1 MKRLSPQRR
10 LERNWILYDVGNSA
24 FTLLISTIMPI
35 YFISYL
41 AANAGI
47 NETTAGSYWG
57 FATAIVT
64 ICVAVLSPIFGTLS
78 DFSGYKRPIFMFFA
92 VMGVVGCAAL
102 GIPMPWLVF
111 LGVFIITKIF
121 YSASLVFYD
130 SMLVDMASPSRTDIV
145 SSKGYAW
152 GYIGSCIPFIIS
164 ILIVNFSPLE
174 TAISMPIATV
184 LNALWWL
191 GFTLPLAKTYHQT
204 HFVPRTPHAV
214 RDNFKRLF
222 SVFSKKSDV
231 QNKKGIILFLV
242 AFFLYIDGVYT
253 IIDMATTFG
262 EALNFNSTSLVLAL
276 LLTQFIAFPAAI
288 LMGKLANRVRIEL
301 LILISIVAYTGIA
314 LFAVFMHSV
323 WQFWLLACV
332 VGLFQG
338 GVQALSR
345 SYFAK
350 IIPADQSGCLFGI
363 LDIFGKG
370 ASFLGTMLSSLVM
383 NTTKS
388 ANLAAIP
395 IACLL
400 AAGIAVFIIAARVNR
415 PFLAKQAS
423 DDAAAEAQD
432 DAAPADGQEMQDD
445 TAPADGR
452 ETQDDTAPADGRETQ
467 DD

>member
-1 MKRLSPQRR
+1 MKRLMPARK
-10 LERNWILYDVGNSA
+10 LEWSWILYDVGNSA
-24 FTLLISTIMPI
+24 FTLLISAIMPI
-35 YFISYL
+35 YFNSYL

-47 NETTAGSYWG
+47 GETTAGSYWG

-78 DFSGYKRPIFMFFA
+78 DFKGYKRPIFLFFA
-92 VMGVVGCAAL
+92 VMGVIGCAAL

-111 LGVFIITKIF
+111 LIVFVITKIF
-121 YSASLVFYD
+121 YSGSLVFYD
-130 SMLVDMASPSRTDIV
+130 AMLVDMASPARTDIV

-174 TAISMPIATV
+174 TAVSMPIATV
-184 LNALWWL
+184 INAVWWI
-191 GFTLPLAKTYHQT
+191 GFTIPLMKNYKQT
-204 HFVPRTPHAV
+204 HFVPRTPHAI
-214 RDNFKRLF
+214 RDNFRRLF
-222 SVFSKKSDV
+222 SVFSKKSAIP
-231 QNKKGIILFLV
+231 NKKGIILFLI

-253 IIDMATTFG
+253 VIDMATTFG
-262 EALNFNSTSLVLAL
+262 TAIFPDDGNRDTQLVLAL

-288 LMGKLANRVRIEL
+288 VMGKLADKVRIEL

-314 LFAVFMHSV
+314 LFAVFMYEI
-323 WQFWLLACV
+323 WQFWMLAV
-332 VGLFQG
+332 AVGLFQG

-370 ASFLGTMLSSLVM
+370 ASFLGTLLSSIIM
-383 NTTKS
+383 NTTGS

-400 AAGIAVFIIAARVNR
+400 AAGVAVFLIAARINR
-415 PFLAKQAS
+415 PHLAKKAKEEQETNGEPAS
-423 DDAAAEAQD
+423 D
-432 DAAPADGQEMQDD
+432 PADTPDISHAEIQQS
-445 TAPADGR
+445 
-452 ETQDDTAPADGRETQ
+452 
-467 DD
+467 

>member
-1 MKRLSPQRR
+1 MKRLMPARK
-10 LERNWILYDVGNSA
+10 LEWSWILYDVGNSA
-24 FTLLISTIMPI
+24 FTLLISAIMPI
-35 YFISYL
+35 YFNSYL

-47 NETTAGSYWG
+47 GETTAGSYWG

-78 DFSGYKRPIFMFFA
+78 DFKGYKRPIFLFFA
-92 VMGVVGCAAL
+92 VMGVIGCAAL

-111 LGVFIITKIF
+111 LIVFVITKIF
-121 YSASLVFYD
+121 YSGSLVFYD
-130 SMLVDMASPSRTDIV
+130 AMLVDMASPARTDIV

-174 TAISMPIATV
+174 TAVSMPIATV
-184 LNALWWL
+184 INALWWI
-191 GFTLPLAKTYHQT
+191 GFTIPLMKNYKQT
-204 HFVPRTPHAV
+204 HFVPRTPHAI
-214 RDNFKRLF
+214 RDNFRRLF
-222 SVFSKKSDV
+222 SVFSKKSAIP
-231 QNKKGIILFLV
+231 NKKGIIIFLI

-253 IIDMATTFG
+253 VIDMATTFG
-262 EALNFNSTSLVLAL
+262 TALEFDSTQLVLAL

-288 LMGKLANRVRIEL
+288 VMGKLADKVRIEL

-314 LFAVFMHSV
+314 LFAVFMNAV
-323 WQFWLLACV
+323 WQFWVLAV
-332 VGLFQG
+332 AVGLFQG

-370 ASFLGTMLSSLVM
+370 ASFLGTLLSSIIM
-383 NTTKS
+383 NTTGS

-400 AAGIAVFIIAARVNR
+400 AAGVAVFLIAAKVNR
-415 PFLAKQAS
+415 PYLIQKAQEEQAS
-423 DDAAAEAQD
+423 ADTPDTSDAEQ
-432 DAAPADGQEMQDD
+432 QS
-445 TAPADGR
+445 
-452 ETQDDTAPADGRETQ
+452 
-467 DD
+467 

>member
-1 MKRLSPQRR
+1 MKRLTP
-10 LERNWILYDVGNSA
+10 ERKREWSWILYDVGNSA
-24 FTLLISTIMPI
+24 FTLLISAIMPI
-35 YFISYL
+35 YFNSYL

-47 NETTAGSYWG
+47 GETTAGSYWG

-78 DFSGYKRPIFMFFA
+78 DFKGYKRPIFLFFA
-92 VMGVVGCAAL
+92 VMGVIGCAAL

-111 LGVFIITKIF
+111 LIVFVITKIF
-121 YSASLVFYD
+121 YSGSLVFYD
-130 SMLVDMASPSRTDIV
+130 AMLVDMASPARTDIV

-174 TAISMPIATV
+174 TAVSMPIATV
-184 LNALWWL
+184 INAVWWI
-191 GFTLPLAKTYHQT
+191 GFTIPLMKNYKQT
-204 HFVPRTPHAV
+204 HFVPRTPHAI
-214 RDNFKRLF
+214 RDNFRRLF
-222 SVFSKKSDV
+222 SVFSKKSAIP
-231 QNKKGIILFLV
+231 NKKGIIIFLI

-253 IIDMATTFG
+253 VIDMATTFG
-262 EALNFNSTSLVLAL
+262 TALEFDSTQLVLAL

-288 LMGKLANRVRIEL
+288 VMGKLADKVRIEL

-314 LFAVFMHSV
+314 LFAVFMNAV
-323 WQFWLLACV
+323 WQFWVLAV
-332 VGLFQG
+332 AVGLFQG

-370 ASFLGTMLSSLVM
+370 ASFLGTLLSSIIM
-383 NTTKS
+383 NTTGS

-400 AAGIAVFIIAARVNR
+400 AAGVAVFLIAAKVNR
-415 PFLAKQAS
+415 PYLIQKAQEEQAS
-423 DDAAAEAQD
+423 ADTPDISDAEQ
-432 DAAPADGQEMQDD
+432 QS
-445 TAPADGR
+445 
-452 ETQDDTAPADGRETQ
+452 
-467 DD
+467 

>member
-1 MKRLSPQRR
+1 MKRLTP
-10 LERNWILYDVGNSA
+10 ERKREWSWILYDVGNSA
-24 FTLLISTIMPI
+24 FTLLISAIMPI
-35 YFISYL
+35 YFNSYL

-47 NETTAGSYWG
+47 GETTAGSYWG

-78 DFSGYKRPIFMFFA
+78 DFKGYKRPIFLFFA
-92 VMGVVGCAAL
+92 VMGVIGCAAL
-102 GIPMPWLVF
+102 GIPMPWLIFLIVF
-111 LGVFIITKIF
+111 VITKIF
-121 YSASLVFYD
+121 YSGSLVFYD
-130 SMLVDMASPSRTDIV
+130 AMLVDMASPARTDIV

-174 TAISMPIATV
+174 TAVSMPIATV
-184 LNALWWL
+184 INAVWWI
-191 GFTLPLAKTYHQT
+191 GFTIPLMKNYKQT
-204 HFVPRTPHAV
+204 HFVPRTPHAI
-214 RDNFKRLF
+214 RDNFRRLF
-222 SVFSKKSDV
+222 SVFSKKSAIP
-231 QNKKGIILFLV
+231 NKKGIIIFLI

-253 IIDMATTFG
+253 VIDMATTFG
-262 EALNFNSTSLVLAL
+262 TALEFDSTQLVLAL

-288 LMGKLANRVRIEL
+288 VMGKLADKVRIEL

-314 LFAVFMHSV
+314 LFAVFMNAV
-323 WQFWLLACV
+323 WQFWVLAV
-332 VGLFQG
+332 AVGLFQG

-370 ASFLGTMLSSLVM
+370 ASFLGTLLSSIIM
-383 NTTKS
+383 NTTGS

-400 AAGIAVFIIAARVNR
+400 AAGVAVFLIAAKVNR
-415 PFLAKQAS
+415 PYLIQKAQEEQAS
-423 DDAAAEAQD
+423 ADTPDTSDAEQ
-432 DAAPADGQEMQDD
+432 QS
-445 TAPADGR
+445 
-452 ETQDDTAPADGRETQ
+452 
-467 DD
+467 

>member
-1 MKRLSPQRR
+1 MKKLSPRRR

-35 YFISYL
+35 YFNYL
-41 AANAGI
+41 AGEGGI
-47 NETTAGSYWG
+47 DATTATAYWG
-57 FATAIVT
+57 YAASIVT
-64 ICVAVLSPIFGTLS
+64 LCVAILGPTLGTLS
-78 DFSGYKRPIFMFFA
+78 DFSGYKRPIFFFFA
-92 VMGVVGCAAL
+92 IAGVLGCAAL

-111 LGVFIITKIF
+111 LVVFILTKIF

-130 SMLVDMASPSRTDIV
+130 SMLVDVTAPERTDIV

-164 ILIVNFSPLE
+164 ILIINFSPLE
-174 TAISMPIATV
+174 TAVSMPIA
-184 LNALWWL
+184 LIINALWWL
-191 GFTLPLAKTYHQT
+191 GFTLPLAKTYRQK

-222 SVFSKKSDV
+222 SVFSKKSDIP
-231 QNKKGIILFLV
+231 NKKGIILFLI

-253 IIDMATTFG
+253 VIDMATTFG
-262 EALNFNSTSLVLAL
+262 TTLGFDSTQLVLAL

-288 LMGKLANRVRIEL
+288 LMGKLADRVRIDL
-301 LILISIVAYTGIA
+301 LILICIIAYTGIA

-323 WQFWLLACV
+323 WQFWMLACA

-370 ASFLGTMLSSLVM
+370 AAFLGTLLVSVV
-383 NTTKS
+383 TQATDS
-388 ANLAAIP
+388 VNLGAIP
-395 IACLL
+395 IVCLF
-400 AAGIAVFIIAARVNR
+400 AAGIAVFVVAARVNR
-415 PFLAKQAS
+415 PYLAKQAA
-423 DDAAAEAQD
+423 DDAAAAANAPLADPAAEDGAEGEAAAAEDTPAAD
-432 DAAPADGQEMQDD
+432 DDSASD
-445 TAPADGR
+445 
-452 ETQDDTAPADGRETQ
+452 
-467 DD
+467 

>member
-1 MKRLSPQRR
+1 MKRLMPARK
-10 LERNWILYDVGNSA
+10 LEWSWILYDVGNSA
-24 FTLLISTIMPI
+24 FTLLISAIMPI
-35 YFISYL
+35 YFNSYL

-47 NETTAGSYWG
+47 GETTAGSYWG

-78 DFSGYKRPIFMFFA
+78 DFKGYKRPIFLFFA
-92 VMGVVGCAAL
+92 VMGVIGCAAL

-111 LGVFIITKIF
+111 LIVFVITKIF
-121 YSASLVFYD
+121 YSGSLVFYD
-130 SMLVDMASPSRTDIV
+130 AMLVDMASPARTDIV

-174 TAISMPIATV
+174 TAVSMPIATV
-184 LNALWWL
+184 INAVWWI
-191 GFTLPLAKTYHQT
+191 GFTIPLMKNYKQT
-204 HFVPRTPHAV
+204 HFVPRTPHAI
-214 RDNFKRLF
+214 RDNFRRLF
-222 SVFSKKSDV
+222 SVFSKKSAIP
-231 QNKKGIILFLV
+231 NKKGIILFLI

-253 IIDMATTFG
+253 VIDMATTFG
-262 EALNFNSTSLVLAL
+262 TALEFDSTQLVLAL

-288 LMGKLANRVRIEL
+288 VMGKLADKVRIEL

-314 LFAVFMHSV
+314 LFAVFMNAV
-323 WQFWLLACV
+323 WQFWVLAV
-332 VGLFQG
+332 AVGLFQG

-370 ASFLGTMLSSLVM
+370 ASFLGTLLSSIIM
-383 NTTKS
+383 NTTGS

-400 AAGIAVFIIAARVNR
+400 AAGVAVFLIAAKVNR
-415 PFLAKQAS
+415 PYLIQKAQEEQAS
-423 DDAAAEAQD
+423 ADTPDISDAEIQ
-432 DAAPADGQEMQDD
+432 QS
-445 TAPADGR
+445 
-452 ETQDDTAPADGRETQ
+452 
-467 DD
+467 

>member
-1 MKRLSPQRR
+1 MKRLTP
-10 LERNWILYDVGNSA
+10 ERKREWSWILYDVGNSA
-24 FTLLISTIMPI
+24 FTLLISAIMPI
-35 YFISYL
+35 YFNSYL

-47 NETTAGSYWG
+47 GETTAGSYWG

-78 DFSGYKRPIFMFFA
+78 DFKGYKRPIFLFFA
-92 VMGVVGCAAL
+92 VMGVIGCAAL

-111 LGVFIITKIF
+111 LIVFVITKIF
-121 YSASLVFYD
+121 YSGSLVFYD
-130 SMLVDMASPSRTDIV
+130 AMLVDMASPARTDIV

-174 TAISMPIATV
+174 TAVSMPIATV
-184 LNALWWL
+184 INAGWWI
-191 GFTLPLAKTYHQT
+191 GFTIPLMKNYKQT
-204 HFVPRTPHAV
+204 HFVPRTPHAI
-214 RDNFKRLF
+214 RDNFRRLF
-222 SVFSKKSDV
+222 SVFSKKSAIP
-231 QNKKGIILFLV
+231 NKKGIIIFLI

-253 IIDMATTFG
+253 VIDMATTFG
-262 EALNFNSTSLVLAL
+262 TALEFDSTQLVLAL

-288 LMGKLANRVRIEL
+288 VMGKLADKVRIEL

-314 LFAVFMHSV
+314 LFAVFMNAV
-323 WQFWLLACV
+323 WQFWVLAV
-332 VGLFQG
+332 AVGLFQG

-370 ASFLGTMLSSLVM
+370 ASFLGTLLSSIIM
-383 NTTKS
+383 NTTGS

-400 AAGIAVFIIAARVNR
+400 AAGVAVFLIAAKVNR
-415 PFLAKQAS
+415 PYLIQKAQEEQAS
-423 DDAAAEAQD
+423 ADTPDTSDAEQ
-432 DAAPADGQEMQDD
+432 QS
-445 TAPADGR
+445 
-452 ETQDDTAPADGRETQ
+452 
-467 DD
+467 

>member
-1 MKRLSPQRR
+1 MKRLTP
-10 LERNWILYDVGNSA
+10 ERKREWSWILYDVGNSA
-24 FTLLISTIMPI
+24 FTLLISAIMPI
-35 YFISYL
+35 YFNSYL

-47 NETTAGSYWG
+47 GETTAGSYWG

-78 DFSGYKRPIFMFFA
+78 DFKGYKRPIFLFFA
-92 VMGVVGCAAL
+92 VMGVIGCAAL

-111 LGVFIITKIF
+111 LIVFVITKIF
-121 YSASLVFYD
+121 YSGSLVFYD
-130 SMLVDMASPSRTDIV
+130 AMLVDMASPARTDIV

-174 TAISMPIATV
+174 TAVSMPIATV
-184 LNALWWL
+184 INAVWWI
-191 GFTLPLAKTYHQT
+191 GFTIPLMKNYKQM
-204 HFVPRTPHAV
+204 HFVPRTPHAI
-214 RDNFKRLF
+214 RDNFRRLF
-222 SVFSKKSDV
+222 SVFSKKSAIP
-231 QNKKGIILFLV
+231 NKKGIIIFLI

-253 IIDMATTFG
+253 VIDMATTFG
-262 EALNFNSTSLVLAL
+262 TALEFDSTQLVLAL

-288 LMGKLANRVRIEL
+288 VMGKLADKVRIEL

-314 LFAVFMHSV
+314 LFAVFMNAV
-323 WQFWLLACV
+323 WQFWVLAV
-332 VGLFQG
+332 AVGLFQG

-370 ASFLGTMLSSLVM
+370 ASFLGTLLSSIIM
-383 NTTKS
+383 NTTGS

-400 AAGIAVFIIAARVNR
+400 AAGVAVFLIAAKVNR
-415 PFLAKQAS
+415 PYLIQKAQEEQAS
-423 DDAAAEAQD
+423 ADTPDTSDAEQ
-432 DAAPADGQEMQDD
+432 QS
-445 TAPADGR
+445 
-452 ETQDDTAPADGRETQ
+452 
-467 DD
+467 

>member
-1 MKRLSPQRR
+1 MKRLTP
-10 LERNWILYDVGNSA
+10 ERKREWSWILYDVGNSA
-24 FTLLISTIMPI
+24 FTLLISAIMPI
-35 YFISYL
+35 YFNSYL

-47 NETTAGSYWG
+47 GETTAGSYWG

-78 DFSGYKRPIFMFFA
+78 DFKGYKRPIFLFFA
-92 VMGVVGCAAL
+92 VMGVIGCAAL

-111 LGVFIITKIF
+111 LIVFVITKIF
-121 YSASLVFYD
+121 YSGSLVFYD
-130 SMLVDMASPSRTDIV
+130 AMLVDMASPARTDIV

-174 TAISMPIATV
+174 TAVSMPIATV
-184 LNALWWL
+184 INAVWWI
-191 GFTLPLAKTYHQT
+191 GFTIPLMKNYKQT
-204 HFVPRTPHAV
+204 HFVPRTPHAI
-214 RDNFKRLF
+214 RDNFRRLF
-222 SVFSKKSDV
+222 SVFSKKSAIP
-231 QNKKGIILFLV
+231 NKKGIIIFLI

-253 IIDMATTFG
+253 VIDMATTFG
-262 EALNFNSTSLVLAL
+262 TALEFDSTQLVLAL

-288 LMGKLANRVRIEL
+288 VMGKLADKVRIEL

-314 LFAVFMHSV
+314 LFAVFMNAV
-323 WQFWLLACV
+323 WQFWVLAV
-332 VGLFQG
+332 AVGLFQG

-370 ASFLGTMLSSLVM
+370 ASFLGTLLSSIIM
-383 NTTKS
+383 NTTGS

-400 AAGIAVFIIAARVNR
+400 AAGVAVFLIAAKVNR
-415 PFLAKQAS
+415 PYLIQKAQEEQAS
-423 DDAAAEAQD
+423 ADTPDTSDAEQKS
-432 DAAPADGQEMQDD
+432 
-445 TAPADGR
+445 
-452 ETQDDTAPADGRETQ
+452 
-467 DD
+467 

>member
-1 MKRLSPQRR
+1 MKRLMPARK
-10 LERNWILYDVGNSA
+10 LEWSWILYDVGNSA
-24 FTLLISTIMPI
+24 FTLLISAIMPI
-35 YFISYL
+35 YFNSYL

-47 NETTAGSYWG
+47 GETTAGSYWG

-78 DFSGYKRPIFMFFA
+78 DFKGYKRPIFLFFA
-92 VMGVVGCAAL
+92 VMGVIGCAAL

-111 LGVFIITKIF
+111 LIVFVITKIF
-121 YSASLVFYD
+121 YSGSLVFYD
-130 SMLVDMASPSRTDIV
+130 AMLVDMASPARTDIV

-174 TAISMPIATV
+174 TAVSMPIATV
-184 LNALWWL
+184 INALWWI
-191 GFTLPLAKTYHQT
+191 GFTIPLMKNYKQT
-204 HFVPRTPHAV
+204 HFVPRTPHAI
-214 RDNFKRLF
+214 RDNFRRLF
-222 SVFSKKSDV
+222 SVFSKKSAIP
-231 QNKKGIILFLV
+231 NKKGIIIFLI

-253 IIDMATTFG
+253 VIDMATTFG
-262 EALNFNSTSLVLAL
+262 TALEFDSTQLVLAL

-288 LMGKLANRVRIEL
+288 VMGKLADKVRIEL

-314 LFAVFMHSV
+314 LFAVFMNAV
-323 WQFWLLACV
+323 WQFWVLAV
-332 VGLFQG
+332 AVGLFQG

-350 IIPADQSGCLFGI
+350 IIPPDQSGCLFGI

-370 ASFLGTMLSSLVM
+370 ASFLGTLLSSIIM
-383 NTTKS
+383 NTTGS

-400 AAGIAVFIIAARVNR
+400 AAGVAVFLIAAKVNR
-415 PFLAKQAS
+415 PYLIQKAQEEQAS
-423 DDAAAEAQD
+423 ADTPDTSDAEQ
-432 DAAPADGQEMQDD
+432 QS
-445 TAPADGR
+445 
-452 ETQDDTAPADGRETQ
+452 
-467 DD
+467 

>member
-1 MKRLSPQRR
+1 MKRLTP
-10 LERNWILYDVGNSA
+10 ERKREWSWILYDVGNSA
-24 FTLLISTIMPI
+24 FTLLISAIMPI
-35 YFISYL
+35 YFNSYL

-47 NETTAGSYWG
+47 GETTAGSYWG

-78 DFSGYKRPIFMFFA
+78 DFKGYKRPIFLFFA
-92 VMGVVGCAAL
+92 VMGVIGCAAL

-111 LGVFIITKIF
+111 LIVFVITKIF
-121 YSASLVFYD
+121 YSGSLVFYD
-130 SMLVDMASPSRTDIV
+130 AMLVDMASPARTDIV

-174 TAISMPIATV
+174 TAVSMPIATV
-184 LNALWWL
+184 INAVWWI
-191 GFTLPLAKTYHQT
+191 GFTIPLMKNYKQT
-204 HFVPRTPHAV
+204 HFVPRTPHAI
-214 RDNFKRLF
+214 RDNFRRLF
-222 SVFSKKSDV
+222 SVFSKKSAIP
-231 QNKKGIILFLV
+231 NKKGIIIFLI

-253 IIDMATTFG
+253 VIDMATTFG
-262 EALNFNSTSLVLAL
+262 TALEFDSTQLVLAL

-288 LMGKLANRVRIEL
+288 VMGKLADKVRIEL

-314 LFAVFMHSV
+314 LFAVFMNAV
-323 WQFWLLACV
+323 WQFWVLAV
-332 VGLFQG
+332 AVGLFQG

-350 IIPADQSGCLFGI
+350 IIPPDQSGCLFGI

-370 ASFLGTMLSSLVM
+370 ASFLGTLLSSIIM
-383 NTTKS
+383 NTTGS

-400 AAGIAVFIIAARVNR
+400 AAGVAVFLIAATVNR
-415 PFLAKQAS
+415 PYLIQKAQDEQAS
-423 DDAAAEAQD
+423 ADTPDTSDAEQ
-432 DAAPADGQEMQDD
+432 QS
-445 TAPADGR
+445 
-452 ETQDDTAPADGRETQ
+452 
-467 DD
+467 

>member
-1 MKRLSPQRR
+1 MKRLMPARK
-10 LERNWILYDVGNSA
+10 LEWSWILYDVGNSA
-24 FTLLISTIMPI
+24 FTLLISAIMPI
-35 YFISYL
+35 YFNSYL

-47 NETTAGSYWG
+47 GETTAGSYWG

-78 DFSGYKRPIFMFFA
+78 DFKGYKRPIFLFFA
-92 VMGVVGCAAL
+92 VMGVIGCAAL

-111 LGVFIITKIF
+111 LIVFVITKIF
-121 YSASLVFYD
+121 YSGSLVFYD
-130 SMLVDMASPSRTDIV
+130 AMLVDMASPARTDIV

-174 TAISMPIATV
+174 TAVSMPIATV
-184 LNALWWL
+184 INAVWWI
-191 GFTLPLAKTYHQT
+191 GFTIPLMKNYKQT
-204 HFVPRTPHAV
+204 HFVPRTPHAI
-214 RDNFKRLF
+214 RDNFRRLF
-222 SVFSKKSDV
+222 SVFSKKSAIP
-231 QNKKGIILFLV
+231 NKKGIIIFLI

-253 IIDMATTFG
+253 VIDMATTFG
-262 EALNFNSTSLVLAL
+262 TALEFDSTQLVLAL

-288 LMGKLANRVRIEL
+288 VMGKLADKVRIEL

-314 LFAVFMHSV
+314 LFAVFMYEI
-323 WQFWLLACV
+323 WQFWVLAV
-332 VGLFQG
+332 AVGLFQG

-370 ASFLGTMLSSLVM
+370 ASFLGTLLSSIIM
-383 NTTKS
+383 NTTGS

-400 AAGIAVFIIAARVNR
+400 AAGVAVFLIAARINR
-415 PFLAKQAS
+415 PYLAKKAKEEQETNGEPAS
-423 DDAAAEAQD
+423 N
-432 DAAPADGQEMQDD
+432 PADTLDISDAEIQQS
-445 TAPADGR
+445 
-452 ETQDDTAPADGRETQ
+452 
-467 DD
+467 

>member
-1 MKRLSPQRR
+1 MKRLMPARK
-10 LERNWILYDVGNSA
+10 LEWSWILYDVGNSA
-24 FTLLISTIMPI
+24 FTLLISAIMPI
-35 YFISYL
+35 YFNSYL

-47 NETTAGSYWG
+47 GETTAGSYWG

-78 DFSGYKRPIFMFFA
+78 DFKGYKRPIFLFFA
-92 VMGVVGCAAL
+92 VMGVIGCAAL

-111 LGVFIITKIF
+111 LIVFVITKIF
-121 YSASLVFYD
+121 YSGSLVFYD
-130 SMLVDMASPSRTDIV
+130 AMLVDMASPARTDIV

-174 TAISMPIATV
+174 TAVSMPIATV
-184 LNALWWL
+184 INAVWWI
-191 GFTLPLAKTYHQT
+191 GFTIPLMKNYKQT
-204 HFVPRTPHAV
+204 HFVPRTPHAI
-214 RDNFKRLF
+214 RDNFRRLF
-222 SVFSKKSDV
+222 SVFSKKSAIP
-231 QNKKGIILFLV
+231 NKKGIIIFLI

-253 IIDMATTFG
+253 VIDMATTFG
-262 EALNFNSTSLVLAL
+262 TALEFDSTQLVLAL

-288 LMGKLANRVRIEL
+288 VMGKLADKVRIEL

-314 LFAVFMHSV
+314 LFAVFMNAV
-323 WQFWLLACV
+323 WQFWVLAV
-332 VGLFQG
+332 AVGLFQG

-370 ASFLGTMLSSLVM
+370 ASFLGTLLSSIIM
-383 NTTKS
+383 NTTGS

-400 AAGIAVFIIAARVNR
+400 AAGVAVFLIAAKVNR
-415 PFLAKQAS
+415 PYLIQKAQVEQAS
-423 DDAAAEAQD
+423 ADTPDTSDAE
-432 DAAPADGQEMQDD
+432 
-445 TAPADGR
+445 
-452 ETQDDTAPADGRETQ
+452 
-467 DD
+467 

>member
-1 MKRLSPQRR
+1 MKRLTP
-10 LERNWILYDVGNSA
+10 ERKREWSWILYDVGNSA
-24 FTLLISTIMPI
+24 FTLLISAIMPI
-35 YFISYL
+35 YFNSYL

-47 NETTAGSYWG
+47 GETTAGSYWG

-78 DFSGYKRPIFMFFA
+78 DFKGYKRPIFLFFA
-92 VMGVVGCAAL
+92 VMGVIGCAAL

-111 LGVFIITKIF
+111 LIVFVITKIF
-121 YSASLVFYD
+121 YSGSLVFYD
-130 SMLVDMASPSRTDIV
+130 AMLVDMASPARTDIV

-174 TAISMPIATV
+174 TAVSMPIATV
-184 LNALWWL
+184 INAVWWI
-191 GFTLPLAKTYHQT
+191 GFTIPLMKNYKQT
-204 HFVPRTPHAV
+204 HFVPRTPHAI
-214 RDNFKRLF
+214 RDNFRRLF
-222 SVFSKKSDV
+222 SVFSKKSAIP
-231 QNKKGIILFLV
+231 NKKGIIIFLI

-262 EALNFNSTSLVLAL
+262 TALEFDSTQLVLAL

-288 LMGKLANRVRIEL
+288 VMGKLADKVRIEL

-314 LFAVFMHSV
+314 LFAVFMNAV
-323 WQFWLLACV
+323 WQFWVLAV
-332 VGLFQG
+332 AVGLFQG

-370 ASFLGTMLSSLVM
+370 ASFLGTLLSSIIM
-383 NTTKS
+383 NTTGS

-400 AAGIAVFIIAARVNR
+400 AAGVAVFLIAAKVNR
-415 PFLAKQAS
+415 PYLIQKAQEEQAS
-423 DDAAAEAQD
+423 ADTPDTSDAEQ
-432 DAAPADGQEMQDD
+432 QS
-445 TAPADGR
+445 
-452 ETQDDTAPADGRETQ
+452 
-467 DD
+467 

>member
-1 MKRLSPQRR
+1 MKRLMPARK
-10 LERNWILYDVGNSA
+10 LEWSWILYDVGNSA
-24 FTLLISTIMPI
+24 FTLLISAIMPI
-35 YFISYL
+35 YFNSYL

-47 NETTAGSYWG
+47 GETTAGSYWG

-78 DFSGYKRPIFMFFA
+78 DFKGYKRPIFLFFA
-92 VMGVVGCAAL
+92 VMGVIGCAAL

-111 LGVFIITKIF
+111 LIVFVITKIF
-121 YSASLVFYD
+121 YSGSLVFYD
-130 SMLVDMASPSRTDIV
+130 AMLVDMASPARTDIV

-174 TAISMPIATV
+174 TAVSMPIATV
-184 LNALWWL
+184 INAVWWI
-191 GFTLPLAKTYHQT
+191 GFTIPLMKNYKQT
-204 HFVPRTPHAV
+204 HFVPRTPHAI
-214 RDNFKRLF
+214 RDNFRRLF
-222 SVFSKKSDV
+222 SVFSKKSAIP
-231 QNKKGIILFLV
+231 NKKGIILFLI

-253 IIDMATTFG
+253 VIDMATTFG
-262 EALNFNSTSLVLAL
+262 TALEFDSTQLVLAL

-288 LMGKLANRVRIEL
+288 VMGKLADKVRIEL

-314 LFAVFMHSV
+314 LFAVFMNAV
-323 WQFWLLACV
+323 WQFWVLAV
-332 VGLFQG
+332 AVGLFQG

-370 ASFLGTMLSSLVM
+370 ASFLGTLLSSIIM
-383 NTTKS
+383 NTTGS

-400 AAGIAVFIIAARVNR
+400 AAGVAVFLIAATVNR
-415 PFLAKQAS
+415 PYLIQKAQEEQAS
-423 DDAAAEAQD
+423 ADTPDISDAEIQ
-432 DAAPADGQEMQDD
+432 QS
-445 TAPADGR
+445 
-452 ETQDDTAPADGRETQ
+452 
-467 DD
+467 

>member
-1 MKRLSPQRR
+1 MKRLMPARK
-10 LERNWILYDVGNSA
+10 LEWSWILYDVGNSA
-24 FTLLISTIMPI
+24 FTLLISAIMPI
-35 YFISYL
+35 YFNSYL

-47 NETTAGSYWG
+47 GETTAGSYWG

-78 DFSGYKRPIFMFFA
+78 DFKGYKRPIFLFFA
-92 VMGVVGCAAL
+92 VMGVIGCAAL

-111 LGVFIITKIF
+111 LIVFVITKIF
-121 YSASLVFYD
+121 YSGSLVFYD
-130 SMLVDMASPSRTDIV
+130 AMLVDMASPARTDIV

-174 TAISMPIATV
+174 TAVSMPIATV
-184 LNALWWL
+184 INAVWWI
-191 GFTLPLAKTYHQT
+191 GFTIPLMKNYKQT
-204 HFVPRTPHAV
+204 HFVPRTPHAI
-214 RDNFKRLF
+214 RDNFRRLF
-222 SVFSKKSDV
+222 SVFSKKSAIP
-231 QNKKGIILFLV
+231 NKKGIIIFLI

-253 IIDMATTFG
+253 VIDMATTFG
-262 EALNFNSTSLVLAL
+262 TALEFDSTQLVLAL

-288 LMGKLANRVRIEL
+288 VMGKLADKVRIEL

-314 LFAVFMHSV
+314 LFAVFMNAV
-323 WQFWLLACV
+323 WQFWVLAV
-332 VGLFQG
+332 AVGLFQG

-363 LDIFGKG
+363 LDIFGKR
-370 ASFLGTMLSSLVM
+370 ASFLGTLLSSIIM
-383 NTTKS
+383 NTTGS

-400 AAGIAVFIIAARVNR
+400 AAGVAVFLIAAKVNR
-415 PFLAKQAS
+415 PYLIQKAQEEQAS
-423 DDAAAEAQD
+423 ADTPDTSDAEQ
-432 DAAPADGQEMQDD
+432 QS
-445 TAPADGR
+445 
-452 ETQDDTAPADGRETQ
+452 
-467 DD
+467 

>member
-1 MKRLSPQRR
+1 MKRLMPARK
-10 LERNWILYDVGNSA
+10 LEWSWILYDVGNSA
-24 FTLLISTIMPI
+24 FTLLISAIMPI
-35 YFISYL
+35 YFNSYL

-47 NETTAGSYWG
+47 GETTAGSYWG

-78 DFSGYKRPIFMFFA
+78 DFKGYKRPIFLFFA
-92 VMGVVGCAAL
+92 VMGVIGCAAL

-111 LGVFIITKIF
+111 LIVFVITKIF
-121 YSASLVFYD
+121 YSGSLVFYD
-130 SMLVDMASPSRTDIV
+130 AMLVDMASPARTDIV

-174 TAISMPIATV
+174 TAVSMPIATV
-184 LNALWWL
+184 INAVWWI
-191 GFTLPLAKTYHQT
+191 GFTIPLMKNYKQT
-204 HFVPRTPHAV
+204 HFVPRTPHAI
-214 RDNFKRLF
+214 RDNFRRLF
-222 SVFSKKSDV
+222 SVFSKKSAIP
-231 QNKKGIILFLV
+231 NKKGIIIFLI

-253 IIDMATTFG
+253 VIDMATTFG
-262 EALNFNSTSLVLAL
+262 TALEFDSTQLVLAL

-288 LMGKLANRVRIEL
+288 VMGKLADKVRIEL

-314 LFAVFMHSV
+314 LFAVFMNAV
-323 WQFWLLACV
+323 WQFWVLAV
-332 VGLFQG
+332 AVGLFQG

-370 ASFLGTMLSSLVM
+370 ASFLGTLLSSIIM
-383 NTTKS
+383 NTTGS

-400 AAGIAVFIIAARVNR
+400 AAGVAVFLIAAKVNR
-415 PFLAKQAS
+415 PYLIQKAQEEQAS
-423 DDAAAEAQD
+423 ADTPDTSDAEQ
-432 DAAPADGQEMQDD
+432 QS
-445 TAPADGR
+445 
-452 ETQDDTAPADGRETQ
+452 
-467 DD
+467 

>member
-1 MKRLSPQRR
+1 MKRLTP
-10 LERNWILYDVGNSA
+10 ERKREWSWILYDVGNSA
-24 FTLLISTIMPI
+24 LTLLISAIMPI
-35 YFISYL
+35 YFNSYL

-47 NETTAGSYWG
+47 GETTAGSYWG

-78 DFSGYKRPIFMFFA
+78 DFKGYKRPIFLFFA
-92 VMGVVGCAAL
+92 VMGVIGCAAL

-111 LGVFIITKIF
+111 LIVFVITKIF
-121 YSASLVFYD
+121 YSGSLVFYD
-130 SMLVDMASPSRTDIV
+130 AMLVDMASPTRMDIV

-174 TAISMPIATV
+174 TAVSMPIATV
-184 LNALWWL
+184 INAVWL
-191 GFTLPLAKTYHQT
+191 IGFTIPLMKNYKQT
-204 HFVPRTPHAV
+204 HFVPRTPHAI
-214 RDNFKRLF
+214 RDNFRRLF
-222 SVFSKKSDV
+222 SVFSKKSAIP
-231 QNKKGIILFLV
+231 NKKGIIIFLI

-253 IIDMATTFG
+253 VIDMATTFG
-262 EALNFNSTSLVLAL
+262 TALEFDSTQLVLAL

-288 LMGKLANRVRIEL
+288 VMGKLADKVRIEL

-314 LFAVFMHSV
+314 LFAVFMNAV
-323 WQFWLLACV
+323 WQFWVLAV
-332 VGLFQG
+332 AVGLFQG

-370 ASFLGTMLSSLVM
+370 ASFLGTLLSSIIM
-383 NTTKS
+383 NTTGS

-400 AAGIAVFIIAARVNR
+400 AAGVAVFLIAAKVNR
-415 PFLAKQAS
+415 PYLIQKAQEEQAS
-423 DDAAAEAQD
+423 ADTPDTSDAEQ
-432 DAAPADGQEMQDD
+432 QS
-445 TAPADGR
+445 
-452 ETQDDTAPADGRETQ
+452 
-467 DD
+467 

>member
-1 MKRLSPQRR
+1 MKRLMPVRK
-10 LERNWILYDVGNSA
+10 LEWSWILYDVGNSA
-24 FTLLISTIMPI
+24 FTLLISAIMPI
-35 YFISYL
+35 YFNSYL

-47 NETTAGSYWG
+47 GETTAGSYWG

-78 DFSGYKRPIFMFFA
+78 DFKGYKRPIFLFFA
-92 VMGVVGCAAL
+92 VMGVIGCAAL

-111 LGVFIITKIF
+111 LIVFVITKIF
-121 YSASLVFYD
+121 YSGSLVFYD
-130 SMLVDMASPSRTDIV
+130 AMLVDMASPTRTDIV

-174 TAISMPIATV
+174 TAVSMPIATV
-184 LNALWWL
+184 INAVWWI
-191 GFTLPLAKTYHQT
+191 GFTIPLMKNYKQT
-204 HFVPRTPHAV
+204 HFVPRTPHAI
-214 RDNFKRLF
+214 RDNFRRLF
-222 SVFSKKSDV
+222 SVFSKKSAIP
-231 QNKKGIILFLV
+231 NKKGIILFLI

-253 IIDMATTFG
+253 VIDMATTFG
-262 EALNFNSTSLVLAL
+262 TALEFDSTQLVLAL

-288 LMGKLANRVRIEL
+288 VMGKLADKVRIEL

-314 LFAVFMHSV
+314 LFAVFMNAV
-323 WQFWLLACV
+323 WQFWVLAV
-332 VGLFQG
+332 AVGLFQG

-350 IIPADQSGCLFGI
+350 IIPPDQSGCLFGI

-370 ASFLGTMLSSLVM
+370 ASFLGTLLSSIIM
-383 NTTKS
+383 NTTGS

-400 AAGIAVFIIAARVNR
+400 AAGVAVFLIAARINR
-415 PFLAKQAS
+415 PYLAKKAK
-423 DDAAAEAQD
+423 EE
-432 DAAPADGQEMQDD
+432 QE
-445 TAPADGR
+445 T
-452 ETQDDTAPADGRETQ
+452 T
-467 DD
+467 

>member
-1 MKRLSPQRR
+1 MKRLMPARK
-10 LERNWILYDVGNSA
+10 LEWSWILYDVGNSA
-24 FTLLISTIMPI
+24 FTLLISAIMPI
-35 YFISYL
+35 YFNSYL

-47 NETTAGSYWG
+47 GETTAGSYWG

-78 DFSGYKRPIFMFFA
+78 DFKGYKRPIFLFFA
-92 VMGVVGCAAL
+92 VMGVIGCAAL

-111 LGVFIITKIF
+111 LIVFVITKIF
-121 YSASLVFYD
+121 YSGSLVFYD
-130 SMLVDMASPSRTDIV
+130 AMLVDMASPARTDIV

-174 TAISMPIATV
+174 TAVSMPIATV
-184 LNALWWL
+184 INAVWWI
-191 GFTLPLAKTYHQT
+191 GFTIPLMKNYKQT
-204 HFVPRTPHAV
+204 HFVPRTPHAI
-214 RDNFKRLF
+214 RDNFRRLF
-222 SVFSKKSDV
+222 SVFSKKSAIP
-231 QNKKGIILFLV
+231 NKKGIILFLI

-253 IIDMATTFG
+253 VIDMATTFG
-262 EALNFNSTSLVLAL
+262 TALEFDSTQLVLAL

-288 LMGKLANRVRIEL
+288 VMGKLADKVRIEL

-314 LFAVFMHSV
+314 LFAVFMNAV
-323 WQFWLLACV
+323 WQFWVLAV
-332 VGLFQG
+332 AVGLFQG

-350 IIPADQSGCLFGI
+350 IIPPDQSGCLFGI

-370 ASFLGTMLSSLVM
+370 ASFLGTLLSSIIM
-383 NTTKS
+383 NTTGS

-400 AAGIAVFIIAARVNR
+400 AAGVAVFLIAAKVNR
-415 PFLAKQAS
+415 PYLIQKAQEEQAS
-423 DDAAAEAQD
+423 ADTPDTSDAEQ
-432 DAAPADGQEMQDD
+432 QS
-445 TAPADGR
+445 
-452 ETQDDTAPADGRETQ
+452 
-467 DD
+467 